1 MAAEYDLNITRG
13 SQFSVRL
20 IAQNEDGTPLN
31 LSGHGVRGYVR
42 NSYTSPVLLDLNPQK
57 VVGFETSGYIDI
69 LLTSIQTSGVPI
81 TEAVYDI
88 EVFNSGSSYVEKLIK
103 GYADILPEVTY

>member
-20 IAQNEDGTPLN
+20 IAQNDDGTPLN
-31 LSGHGVRGYVR
+31 LSGHGVRGFVR
-42 NSYTSPVLLDLNPQK
+42 NTYTSPVLIDLNPQK
-57 VVGFETSGYIDI
+57 VAGLEASGYIDI
-69 LLTSIQTSGVPI
+69 LLTAAQTSGVPI

-88 EVFNSGSSYVEKLIK
+88 EVYATGSAYAEKLIK